1 MAMVKVKICGITNWA
16 DAKAALDA
24 GADALGFNFYRP
36 SPRYIEPE
44 EARRI
49 TSRIPKRATSVGVFV
64 NEPVARV
71 LDIARRAGLD
81 MIQLHGDETPG
92 IVSKLAEKFLIIKVF
107 RVRSGFRPTCLKRF
121 GEAAAFLLDGFQP
134 RLRGGTGKTFDWR
147 LAIEAKRHGPIILAG
162 GITPENVARA
172 IAEVDPFG
180 VDVSSGVEAHPGKKD
195 PARIRAFLRAVETA
209 QRRVA

>member
-1 MAMVKVKICGITNWA
+1 MVKVKICGITNWA

-24 GADALGFNFYRP
+24 GADALGFNFHAP
-36 SPRYIEPE
+36 SPRFIAPDD
-44 EARRI
+44 ARSI
-49 TSRIPKRATSVGVFV
+49 TRRMPKRASAVGVFV
-64 NEPVARV
+64 NQSAARV
-71 LDIARRAGLD
+71 LRMARTAGLD
-81 MIQLHGDETPG
+81 LVQLHGDESPRF
-92 IVSKLAEKFLIIKVF
+92 VSEMAKKYLVIKVF
-107 RVRSGFRPTCLKRF
+107 RVRSGFRPARLRRYS
-121 GEAAAFLLDGFQP
+121 EAAAFLLDGFQP

-172 IAEVDPFG
+172 IAEVDPFA

-195 PARIRAFLRAVETA
+195 PVRIRAFMRAVESA